1 MSRLWVWLVV
11 PLVFAVYLV
20 TLSPTVGL
28 IDSGELAA
36 GCCLV
41 DILHP
46 TGYPLYTMLGRLASL
61 VPVGMVVNRVAALS
75 ALFAAAGVGLFLL
88 LGLRMGLS
96 RTAAGTGAL
105 LLGFCFPVWAVAVDV
120 EVYSLTLAL
129 VVLLWLAAESAER
142 GGPLLIL
149 AYLAGFALTNHMSAA
164 SAVVGVALTVTL
176 SEVQRTKCKGQ
187 RTSQWGN
194 GKATSPIRTSRR
206 LGLLCPLSLLLCT
219 FLLGVSPYLVLVL
232 RARAGP
238 LFAWGNPGNL
248 ERFWWHVT
256 GRQYQVW
263 MFSESSAEVMRNA
276 GRGAG
281 LLARC
286 FLYVLVPVVFFGAVR
301 LFRTRKSL
309 AVGLSVSAVAAFAY
323 AVNYSIPDIESY
335 YLPCLV
341 ALAVFGVVG
350 LEELVRRMG
359 RWRHAVWVAG
369 LAALALN
376 YGAASRR
383 GDYVAYD
390 YATNTLASAGQ
401 NATIITDWW
410 DVYSPVF
417 YLQHVEHLR
426 PDVCMIDKELL
437 RRSWYFKCL
446 ARAYPW
452 LVGRSAAEIARYREY
467 LDQFEHS
474 RLRDPSEIQRRY
486 VAMLASFVTRNPE
499 RPAYTSFD
507 ADAGTDA
514 RELLPGV
521 ARVPVGLLFQLRS
534 DTLIP
539 EFDYSRL
546 TVRVPSQPPDMRTR
560 ASLERYRFFLIRR
573 AQALAARGRG
583 AEVEKL
589 VGWYESLPVSRLVP
603 LPVRP
608 KGGGQGFR
616 GPGVPVP
623 NLNP

>member
-11 PLVFAVYLV
+11 PVVFVVYLI

-36 GCCLV
+36 GCRLLN
-41 DILHP
+41 ILHP

-88 LGLRMGLS
+88 LGLRLGLS
-96 RTAAGTGAL
+96 RTTAGTGAL
-105 LLGFCFPVWAVAVDV
+105 LLGFSFPVWAVAVDV
-120 EVYSLTLAL
+120 EVYSLTLVL
-129 VVLLWLAAESAER
+129 VLLLWLAAESAER

-149 AYLAGFALTNHMSAA
+149 AYMAGLALTNHMSAA
-164 SAVVGVALTVTL
+164 STVLGVGLTAILAYRQRLTRRVPVLALL
-176 SEVQRTKCKGQ
+176 
-187 RTSQWGN
+187 
-194 GKATSPIRTSRR
+194 
-206 LGLLCPLSLLLCT
+206 
-219 FLLGVSPYLVLVL
+219 FLLGVSPYVFLVL

-238 LFAWGNPGNL
+238 LFAWGNPYNL

-263 MFSESSAEVMRNA
+263 MFSQSSDEVMRNA
-276 GRGAG
+276 GRGAA
-281 LLARC
+281 LLARS
-286 FLYVLVPVVFFGAVR
+286 FLYVLVPVVLYGAVH
-301 LFRTRKSL
+301 LFRTRRSL
-309 AVGLSVSAVAAFAY
+309 AVGLSVSAVAAFGY

-359 RWRHAVWVAG
+359 KWRHAVWVVG

-376 YGAASRR
+376 FGAASKQ
-383 GDYVAYD
+383 GDYVAFD
-390 YATNTLASAGQ
+390 HAMNTLASAEP

-417 YLQHVEHLR
+417 YLQHVEQVR

-437 RRSWYFKCL
+437 RRSWYFNYL

-452 LVGRSAAEIARYREY
+452 LVERSAAEIAQYREH
-467 LDQFEHS
+467 LDQFEHN
-474 RLRDPSEIQRRY
+474 RLRDPTEIQRRY
-486 VAMLASFVTRNPE
+486 VAMLASFVTRNPA
-499 RPAYTSFD
+499 RPAYTTFD

-514 RELLPGV
+514 KELLPGI
-521 ARVPVGLLFQLRS
+521 ARMPVGLLFQLRS

-546 TVRVPSQPPDMRTR
+546 RVRVPPREPDMRTR
-560 ASLERYRFFLIRR
+560 ASLERYRFFLLRR
-573 AQALAARGRG
+573 AQALVARGRG
-583 AEVEKL
+583 AEVERL
-589 VGWYESLPVSRLVP
+589 VGWYQSLPVSRLAP
-603 LPVRP
+603 LPVR
-608 KGGGQGFR
+608 
-616 GPGVPVP
+616 
-623 NLNP
+623 

>member
-1 MSRLWVWLVV
+1 MIRRLLVWLVV
-11 PLVFAVYLV
+11 PATFVVYLI

-36 GCCLV
+36 GCNLLN
-41 DILHP
+41 ILHP

-61 VPVGMVVNRVAALS
+61 VPVAMVVNRVAALS

-88 LGLRMGLS
+88 LGLRLGLS
-96 RTAAGTGAL
+96 RTTAGTGAL
-105 LLGFCFPVWAVAVDV
+105 LLGFSFPVWAVAVDV

-129 VVLLWLAAESAER
+129 VVLLWLAVESAER

-149 AYLAGFALTNHMSAA
+149 GYMAGLTLANHMSAA
-164 SAVVGVALTVTL
+164 STVLGVVLTIILVYRRGLVRRVPVLALL
-176 SEVQRTKCKGQ
+176 
-187 RTSQWGN
+187 
-194 GKATSPIRTSRR
+194 
-206 LGLLCPLSLLLCT
+206 
-219 FLLGVSPYLVLVL
+219 FLLGVSPYLFLVL

-238 LFAWGNPGNL
+238 LFAWGNPYNL
-248 ERFWWHVT
+248 ERFYWHVT
-256 GRQYQVW
+256 GKQYQVW
-263 MFSESSAEVMRNA
+263 MFSQSLGEVMRNA
-276 GRGAG
+276 GHGAG

-286 FLYVLVPVVFFGAVR
+286 FLYVLLPVVFYGAVR
-301 LFRTRKSL
+301 LFRTRKRL
-309 AVGLSVSAVAAFAY
+309 AIGLTVSAVVAFIY

-359 RWRHAVWVAG
+359 KWRHVVWVAG

-376 YGAASRR
+376 YGAGSKH
-383 GDYVAYD
+383 GDYVARD
-390 YATNTLASAGQ
+390 HAMNTLASAEQ

-417 YLQHVEHLR
+417 YLQHVEQVR

-437 RRSWYFKCL
+437 RRSWYFQYL

-452 LVGRSAAEIARYREY
+452 LVERSAAEIAQYREY
-467 LDQFEHS
+467 LDQFEHN

-499 RPAYTSFD
+499 RPAYTTFD
-507 ADAGTDA
+507 VDAGTDA
-514 RELLPGV
+514 KQLLPGI

-546 TVRVPSQPPDMRTR
+546 TVRVPPRQPDVRTR
-560 ASLERYRFFLIRR
+560 ANLERYRFFLMRR
-573 AQALAARGRG
+573 AQVLAARGRREEIG
-583 AEVEKL
+583 RL
-589 VGWYESLPVSRLVP
+589 VSWYQSLPVSRVAP
-603 LPVRP
+603 LPVR
-608 KGGGQGFR
+608 Q
-616 GPGVPVP
+616 
-623 NLNP
+623 